1 MDKKDKGQLYIAITL
16 VAMSVIVLFSVL
28 GEVIRLMSKQIFI
41 CMKSILTILF
51 VLTSVLVYSQDVVEL
66 KHKAFTTHYS
76 KSKHYPVKVEWW
88 ITKAGLTCVDKVKR
102 GDKFIADPKLP
113 NETNLQSDYTGA
125 GFDRGHNMPAA
136 DAVCDQVANEES
148 FYFSNMTAQYPALN
162 RGDWKTLEMLSR
174 TLALESD
181 SIKVWC
187 GSIGVAKK
195 IGTTSVPTQCWKV
208 IYIKKNK
215 EYMAFLFDNNTTKA
229 DGIHNNQ
236 VDKVDIEKLTGFKF
250 VLPK

>member
-1 MDKKDKGQLYIAITL
+1 
-16 VAMSVIVLFSVL
+16 
-28 GEVIRLMSKQIFI
+28 
-41 CMKSILTILF
+41 
-51 VLTSVLVYSQDVVEL
+51 
-66 KHKAFTTHYS
+66 
-76 KSKHYPVKVEWW
+76 
-88 ITKAGLTCVDKVKR
+88 
-102 GDKFIADPKLP
+102 
-113 NETNLQSDYTGA
+113 
-125 GFDRGHNMPAA
+125 
-136 DAVCDQVANEES
+136 
-148 FYFSNMTAQYPALN
+148 
-162 RGDWKTLEMLSR
+162 MLSR